1 MNAVPF
7 QCDLQ
12 PSRSA
17 RVLNVTLLLLV
28 AGLLLSLSWPVEW
41 RWGKAPLL
49 ILLLLECWRH
59 ERRLMQRCGRL
70 MLDEQ
75 GNWVWGGAPWR
86 LARKPDWLPYGVLL
100 DLRNPQGKRWRLW
113 LMYDNLPP
121 YEWRTLRACCFLQE
135 GAKPH

>member
-59 ERRLMQRCGRL
+59 ERRLMQRRGRL

-75 GNWVWGGAPWR
+75 GKLGVGWRAVALGAQ
-86 LARKPDWLPYGVLL
+86 A
-100 DLRNPQGKRWRLW
+100 
-113 LMYDNLPP
+113 
-121 YEWRTLRACCFLQE
+121 
-135 GAKPH
+135 

>member
-1 MNAVPF
+1 MA
-7 QCDLQ
+7 
-12 PSRSA
+12 
-17 RVLNVTLLLLV
+17 LLLLV

-59 ERRLMQRCGRL
+59 ERRLMQRRGRL

-86 LARKPDWLPYGVLL
+86 LASKPDWLPYGVLL

-121 YEWRTLRACCFLQE
+121 YEWRTMRACCFLQE

>member
-1 MNAVPF
+1 
-7 QCDLQ
+7 
-12 PSRSA
+12 
-17 RVLNVTLLLLV
+17 VLNVTLLLLV

-59 ERRLMQRCGRL
+59 ERRLMQRRGRL

-121 YEWRTLRACCFLQE
+121 YEWRTLRACCFLHE